1 MTFKEFLKNA
11 GIISESKTIINNS
24 AVFKNPTS
32 IKGEL
37 VYNDTDNDV
46 DNFFRNQ
53 GKDSARSK
61 YRRIPLNKHM
71 IPKISEILECV
82 HHYCNLELNSSIN
95 RYIIIDN
102 RKKNTNMFKYLGLE
116 FNNKTDINKVIKYI
130 FLAIT
135 PNNFNADYG
144 DDQDWLFEFVIRN
157 FPNKKHIANHFKKID
172 DAILKKNGRNLLIK
186 MTFRSIA
193 HKTGILP
200 SSDNYIYINSK
211 FMVLRDISMHLIKS
225 PH

>member
-11 GIISESKTIINNS
+11 GIISESKTTINNT

-32 IKGEL
+32 IKGEF
-37 VYNDTDNDV
+37 VSIDGANK
-46 DNFFRNQ
+46 FFRYQ

-71 IPKISEILECV
+71 IPKISEILECI

-186 MTFRSIA
+186 MTFRSIT

>member
-1 MTFKEFLKNA
+1 MTFKEFLKIA
-11 GIISESKTIINNS
+11 GIISESKTTINNT

-37 VYNDTDNDV
+37 VSIDDSNK
-46 DNFFRNQ
+46 FFRNQ

-71 IPKISEILECV
+71 IPKISEVLECI

-193 HKTGILP
+193 NKTGILP